1 MADRTFFTTLARQ
14 VADAASDID
23 SASSGTRIESGSGSR
38 SGSSVASSGS
48 RPASVAPSSVPSG
61 PPQTQALLGSPG
73 QLAAQ
78 APQAEQVR
86 FPSVTPPF
94 SAQQSASRGSGS
106 RSGSG
111 SGSVVSD
118 VEAIESEGTDI
129 RRMLLH
135 LCIPAAVFA
144 GVYNVAPLIAHEK
157 LADKRGLVD
166 RRKLLMASGIA
177 AGVAFVI
184 ARLVI

>member
-23 SASSGTRIESGSGSR
+23 SVSLGTKIESGSGSR
-38 SGSSVASSGS
+38 SGSSVASGS
-48 RPASVAPSSVPSG
+48 RPASVASSVPSSVPSG

-73 QLAAQ
+73 QLTVDRPAQ
-78 APQAEQVR
+78 QVR
-86 FPSVTPPF
+86 LRSVTPPG
-94 SAQQSASRGSGS
+94 SAQHSASGGSGS
-106 RSGSG
+106 VSGSG
-111 SGSVVSD
+111 SIVSD
-118 VEAIESEGTDI
+118 VEVIEPEKTDV

-157 LADKRGLVD
+157 LVDKRGLVD

-177 AGVAFVI
+177 AGLAFVI